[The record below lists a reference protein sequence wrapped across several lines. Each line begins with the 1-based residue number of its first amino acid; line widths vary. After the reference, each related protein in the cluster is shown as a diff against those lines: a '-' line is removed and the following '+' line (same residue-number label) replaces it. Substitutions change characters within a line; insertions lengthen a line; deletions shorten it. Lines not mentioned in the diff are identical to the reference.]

1 MVALRLEALGAQ
13 YGRHRVFT
21 DITTGD
27 IAGGILTAV
36 IGPNAAGKSTLFKRI
51 AGLLKGEGVVHLSG
65 EESLRP
71 ICYMPQDTGAN
82 AVLTV
87 YESVLLASKQGSGW
101 KVADN
106 ELLEIDR
113 ILASLRIADLAFR
126 DLGEL
131 SGGQRQLV
139 AIAQALV
146 RKPEVLLMDEP
157 TSALDLFRQIEVLQ
171 FMREL
176 AEESGIAV
184 LIALHD
190 LNHAMRYCDHA
201 LVVADGR
208 LVASG
213 ATAEVIT
220 PTLLRDVYRVDARI
234 EACTQGR
241 PLVIVDAALA
251 LRQTGRSAEAHVAT
265 GLVVDR
271 QDQIGDCRA
280 EDRECQTV
288 GGQYEEGGGED
299 CEVDAELEV
308 AGAQACLLLQI
319 HCENID
325 AAETGAVAEE
335 H

>member
-21 DITTGD
+21 DISTGD
-27 IAGGILTAV
+27 IAGGALTAV

-51 AGLLKGEGVVHLSG
+51 AGLLKGDGVVHVSG

-101 KVADN
+101 KVAED
-106 ELLEIDR
+106 ELVEIDR
-113 ILASLRIADLAFR
+113 ILTSLRITDLAFR
-126 DLGEL
+126 DLGAL

-146 RKPEVLLMDEP
+146 RKPEILLMDEP

-171 FMREL
+171 FMQRL
-176 AEESGIAV
+176 AQETGIAV

-190 LNHAMRYCDHA
+190 LNHAMRYCEHA
-201 LVVADGR
+201 LVVADGQ

-213 ATAEVIT
+213 ATGEVIT
-220 PTLLRDVYRVDARI
+220 PALLREVYHVEARI
-234 EACTQGR
+234 ETCTLGR
-241 PLVIVDAALA
+241 PLLIVDAAL
-251 LRQTGRSAEAHVAT
+251 T
-265 GLVVDR
+265 
-271 QDQIGDCRA
+271 
-280 EDRECQTV
+280 
-288 GGQYEEGGGED
+288 
-299 CEVDAELEV
+299 
-308 AGAQACLLLQI
+308 
-319 HCENID
+319 
-325 AAETGAVAEE
+325 
-335 H
+335 